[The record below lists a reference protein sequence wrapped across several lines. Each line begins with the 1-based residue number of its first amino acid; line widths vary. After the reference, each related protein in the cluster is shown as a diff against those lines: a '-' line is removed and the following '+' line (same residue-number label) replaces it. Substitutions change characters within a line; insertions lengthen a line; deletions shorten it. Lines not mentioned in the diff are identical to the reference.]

1 MKKLLK
7 TLVCALGLA
16 AGLFAHADNGD
27 VYEIRPCNAQG
38 ETIKPR
44 TIDNPLK
51 SGETF
56 YFRMR
61 LIGRSDADPNDAW
74 QVKYKGTGTAELY
87 RLQIGLYVTDTP
99 DSSGTG
105 PIRWATLVN
114 DPVPQQILGTY
125 YTDLIFS
132 YTVQPGEFALPIRL
146 AADATS
152 PITDKDPSTAFYL
165 NPLTAKSW
173 SINTENG
180 ATCNFW
186 QWTPDR
192 GVENPEV
199 DKRQS
204 DVTLSNCG
212 FYVKTIDFDA
222 NWQVAQTENNPVWRT
237 IHKNSTT
244 PKNGIAPSLTAIAA
258 VSQAVTLYVW
268 SEDDSIITVDGGAA
282 ANLPLDNENG
292 SMSTHIGQVTIYGGQ
307 MTGDFTLKAV
317 GNEGQ
322 KANLVLSSTPYYTIS
337 SGTGSRVVDYLTVP
351 VTVGEPLPPTLTVK
365 TSDENVTADENFSVS
380 KASIWVEASQAYT
393 NDVEITIT
401 PAVIG
406 AAGVGE
412 YVKFSTQNQV
422 ADVASLP
429 SAITVK
435 LSAGETETAPVYAY
449 FLRADTHTTSV
460 TEGITFTPGVADA
473 AANTYFTSKNPAKVK
488 VTSTPVVSVDSPF
501 NAVAGDPTDVEI
513 TVKDAY
519 ADMKDRTKGY
529 EIWVKYPGA
538 TGSSFTQLAGTYYV
552 GQGNNLYALGANGTE
567 TLNKPQLKFPKAVDS
582 QDAFIYVV
590 SPVSGQLS
598 SKLYAFKAVV
608 QAART
613 ITVTTD
619 KDTYQ
624 EGDIAK
630 FEVELSAEN
639 ETGSTLYAYLRPSN
653 PDEDVTKFK
662 GGNGYNPVIG
672 KDGSGNVVGSRRGWP
687 IRANK
692 KTVSGTVQLL
702 DGLSEAEGGLSLAF
716 EVVLS
721 TKANWDG
728 TTSEDEVSGYTSDE
742 AGFSVFNVEPTITR
756 LEMNGVAA
764 EGSGYKYPNR
774 IPKGMARRFQ
784 AIVEDKGTYD
794 LTNANEPAEDYQFQT
809 KWTTRRNNI
818 VVGDPK
824 VIYGNPNSSAKTFEY
839 TFNQSGTWEIIAQ
852 VKDKDMNDWS
862 TTNYTV
868 QVEVLNNPTVE
879 ITPSSETYYE
889 TERGGK
895 IAIGLSYWDEQQDEP
910 LEVEVTIAPK
920 TTVPELKVNP
930 GLLKIDSANNDI
942 VTGSYSYDDDTRT
955 TTVKVRLTS
964 TAPVELAISEM
975 DGTMVSSVDGFTIDA
990 KVTSTTTLPTSGQP
1004 ANDYYTKAKTQR
1016 VYVENVA
1023 PSCSFQPAEANTNAW
1038 EVSGGLASSYPITWT
1053 VRSDVDADFG
1063 TTTENWPEAGVRVTI
1078 TGCDNGGSWYVTE
1091 ATSRKFVPDFGSAQG
1106 DRTVTVTIEDKDS
1119 DATPPVTMTYKYTIA
1134 PSKYLTLIAGGPA
1147 GATANNEDS
1156 TKYASA
1162 GGRGEG
1168 HVYAGSTLAGAT
1180 AFRLKWNCSSDTT
1193 RDAYA
1198 FGYKVGAVDNGS
1210 LNGGVDCAISAS
1222 GGMPAA
1228 GAGNYYEYKDTEKDS
1243 FFYRW
1248 LPIAVDSSG
1257 GNSGQN
1263 AQASSSLIAPET
1275 KKGASTI
1282 SITLPTKM
1290 TDDKKGYF
1298 ETQYEA
1304 VFAKEYRAKD
1314 NLGDINQ
1321 DGIPD
1326 IYAVRKWKSG
1336 EALADASTDLKSLA
1350 SYWVE
1355 GDYLPMIYAQW
1366 SESTC
1371 NYAPGSVS
1379 TVNKFTAFTKLRG
1392 FHAGLNDTEYANGE
1406 ADFGLEEKYAY
1417 QAAFYK
1423 NKFEADKG
1431 REWTAA
1437 DGFGND
1443 AYKWQEA
1450 DGYDLA
1456 VWSPEPTSRMDLTL
1470 TDTDADNF
1478 PDGWEYFFW
1487 YQAKVWAPAAGY
1499 AAAVAPDA
1507 LKNKST
1513 FTAFGLPRAGQ
1524 TFVFERFN
1532 PSNIVEGTA
1541 IPFEEVVQHFDPIQ
1555 KSNDGLADFDG
1566 DGLAD
1571 LEELALGTNP
1581 CHWDT
1586 DGDHM
1591 SDGWEILMGTNASM
1605 DNRKENADGDY
1616 MAFFSAKGREYFE
1629 KDGLYFIKLEDS
1641 VDDEEAKIHRNLLVV
1656 QPKFEA
1662 DGTTPYLYGRL
1673 ADTNIETRVWARQMV
1688 EKPATGWRTNVTYA
1702 AAEAQDGFKTLDGQ
1716 KEIILIHSQVYEAF
1730 GFDPRTAWAG
1740 EGYVSGRW
1748 EKAGDEAGKSV
1759 NTVPYTD
1766 YDEYLLRRYRQDMQ
1780 TIPEA
1785 QKITK
1790 EVESEFERFAQWTT
1804 CPSVVLVTNVT
1815 VSVDST
1821 TSSDLVEGYKDAL
1834 NNAEVTNRKQLM
1846 SVHGADTSGNG
1857 VPDGWTL
1864 YVGENPCSGSS
1875 AGKEDGDGLSFVE
1888 EFAGTDSCNAYKT
1901 CETIYANH
1909 PGIKKGWYN
1918 KFFPTDPSNPDTDGD
1933 GVSDG
1938 KEGADWLA
1946 DFPYEGETH
1955 AGMTF
1960 RSIYGKPVDDGSRCI
1975 RGGGMNPCAVDTDRD
1990 GLPDGWERQFAGL
2003 PFNALSKEFLVSNTT
2018 DRIEV
2023 KLAQLRADGLMLT
2036 NGVSNV
2042 VYIAGGM
2049 DPTWPGDSKASA
2061 NDDLLERVRDLDF
2074 DHDGLAN
2081 GQEYLVQQV
2090 RHFRYDDD
2098 VTPLMK
2104 YALVGTDTSTTRTV
2118 LDAEGKVQYKGYRT
2132 NATLRA
2138 IEKCVPMNLSLE
2150 VLNTN
2155 KVVNGTTL
2163 KELLANGSD
2172 DFKMTAEVWRSL
2184 GYWAPPLHA
2193 NWDTSASYILLAP
2206 TVESTP
2212 GNRAELE
2219 NLRRERRYVSTDPR
2233 KHDSDEDGMD
2243 DYWEL
2248 YHGLNPILGAKDIIA
2263 EAYAGSQAESV
2274 PTYAKNAWTAAH
2286 KGGENSPAADEPKWL
2301 YDPSRYPW
2309 AMGLPKADADGDGL
2323 RNDEEKALANLASPL
2338 NYHTDPTPAWY
2349 TDPTS
2354 EESFASLYY
2363 KRSHYASTASFWT
2376 VAQGTSID
2384 AGYYEAA
2391 HPLDSELGSI
2401 FAFSFE
2407 TSEGYDTDND
2417 LKGDAYELTRTVRQ
2431 ATDPLNP
2438 ADPARRQALYLDGK
2452 NSYVASY
2459 EAGLRKTAAADLLKQ
2474 FTVEAWV
2481 YPESTADQTIVDRI
2495 VYQPASSENKDLHA
2509 LRSTFRIGIKDGRPY
2524 GLFDNSNPIESGTG
2538 EPTSC
2543 QRVQGKGALETN
2555 KWTHLA
2561 LTYTGKTL
2569 ELYVNGESANY
2580 ATTTLI
2586 PATGVFQIKQNATLD
2601 GVEAYSSYPSTFF
2614 IGAREKLVDGNVS
2627 LQSQTT
2633 EFFKGWIDEVRVWDG
2648 ARSAQEIKDNYM
2660 KAFTFDDVATNREE
2674 VYTHL
2679 LSANADA
2686 SRNDNVDKKSLA
2698 PELLQHYN
2706 FAALPSAK
2714 NAADVITAP
2723 IGFMANVVDQIAGSA
2738 ASGVATAAPSGEVGW
2753 KGGVNTP
2760 SSVYTNPYFAT
2771 WIPNTVS
2778 HLPVLDGSSSDTF
2791 VYSKYLGGYTL
2802 LASEAGTTT
2811 HTFRNTANPYGYRD
2825 VSVIDRAMRLFKL
2838 DHLRQQLPQSEIVD
2852 DVARRYM
2859 YEMRSGFS
2867 ATGDLVPHGGAFA
2880 KACANMWD
2888 GSGASAPWEDTGADT
2903 DADGLPDWWEKMYCG
2918 NTTGLSWD
2926 TEVNYH
2932 GKMIPAWQAYLRDLA
2947 KGMQPDGTVD
2957 NGYIQT
2963 ADADGDGLVDWWKD
2977 LYGLTGNANAD
2988 DDGDGLS
2995 NYVEYLLS
3003 EVFDLGLTFDPT
3015 VACSVNPNVSDYFYR
3030 LGQMYV
3036 GEIFTDHDRI
3046 SDVWEDGYATE
3057 FASRYAYDADEDKD
3071 GDGWSNYAEFLAG
3084 TDPEVVSV
3092 RNIDG
3097 ERVPE
3102 YPVPTIEANFVYDGK
3117 KNVQDHALVVKAFS
3131 DPNLET
3137 IADAQWTI
3145 GGNSTN
3151 LVVDT
3156 KYLGYN
3162 PGVLRTFRLPPG
3174 KINPGSVT
3182 ISAKDLGLQVWR
3194 CNGGYVKENTV
3205 LVNPND
3211 AQWTVVIYDRV
3222 HAASEQ
3228 TGDLVRR
3235 TTSALT
3241 SNVTETVVGSI
3252 DYYTGETV
3260 VDFSKIQEVA
3270 DFVSDLTG
3278 AWPKS
3283 GEELNYVTY
3292 VTSYDLAK
3300 SNFRINWKASPLVE
3314 SGKTT
3319 YYLGTADQR
3328 STENNSQG
3336 HVKEGRN
3343 TFIAFYDLNDD
3354 GEYTAGEPYGTVK
3367 DVQVGWNTT
3376 PLTIVLTDTHPVF
3389 ARLKVI
3395 GDDRGTNDRT
3405 VIYGKEDSNITAADY
3420 GFKEGTP
3427 AGGEKERIRVVRT
3440 AIDGRRLYR
3449 EEERTVLDKMV
3460 SKSAEKYITEAD
3472 ILKNALDLD
3481 WECLAQDIA
3490 AKSDL
3495 SALEVTSVWYRVVMG
3510 NENLATAALAS
3521 NNVMSVLI
3529 SRNFDSAYGYK
3540 LAKPVILISGDVK
3553 TPQPVFKWRLQTDG
3567 LNTYTAFRAWVYAAD
3582 GQTLVWDS
3590 DYQPMPP
3597 RVYDF
3602 ELKCHAYTWRP
3613 PLYAGA
3619 LLPDGSGVFE
3629 NGKNYQ
3635 WKLEVY
3641 NAKFNPE
3648 YNKKMTR
3655 NPSEPATFLMNV
3667 MTNSTDYGQ
3676 INLAIR
3682 YFGPDVVA
3690 QNGKIRVQAFTSA
3703 DFTGDPVAEGYVYNT
3718 DDIAST
3724 NKAMVANARIIGLE
3738 EGTYYVRA
3746 FIDTKPAG
3754 ADKYDGRFAA
3764 WKSWGLVCNRD
3775 DKLAKIYVP
3784 KPVVIGSH
3792 VGTSPALPLYIEDC
3806 DTDHDNLPDAWEMQ
3820 TKGNLKDLT
3829 TSSLDQVLP
3838 GGFAMKTALSRS
3850 ITAAGTLPGGLST
3863 MLQASLESP
3872 YVAAMLLNVQGD
3884 NLDTMTNA
3892 LASLSVGLDAQASRI
3907 AITGIAIDAASNQV
3921 VLDVTTDLKS
3931 AGSTLASRLYVFD
3944 KTDEV
3949 NVVLWRKDSLSDETW
3964 EPVGSGVPVL
3974 FGEVSKKQI
3983 RSDLPKGQDLT
3994 SGFYKVT
4001 VEKAQ
4006 N

>member
-16 AGLFAHADNGD
+16 AGLFARAAQNGD
-27 VYEIRPCNAQG
+27 VYEIRPCSALG
-38 ETIKPR
+38 ETIAPR
-44 TIDNPLK
+44 TIDNPLQ
-51 SGETF
+51 SGQTF

-61 LIGRSDADPNDAW
+61 LVGRNSGENGAW
-74 QVKYKGTGTAELY
+74 QVKYTGSGTVYAY
-87 RLQIGLYVTDTP
+87 PLQIGLYVTDTP
-99 DSSGTG
+99 DSAGTNAV
-105 PIRWATLVN
+105 RWAELVN
-114 DPVPQQILGTY
+114 VPTPRLVGRTY

-132 YTVQPGEFALPIRL
+132 YTVKSGEFALPIRL
-146 AADATS
+146 AAGPDR
-152 PITDKDPSTAFYL
+152 PITDKDSSTAYYF
-165 NPLTAKSW
+165 NPLTIGAW
-173 SINTENG
+173 SFETKTGEK
-180 ATCNFW
+180 CNFW
-186 QWTPDR
+186 QWAADR
-192 GVENPEV
+192 GVDNPES
-199 DKRQS
+199 DKRQF
-204 DVTLSNCG
+204 DVTLANCG
-212 FYVKTIDFDA
+212 FYVKTIDFDD
-222 NWQVAQTENNPVWRT
+222 NWQVPQTETVPVWRT
-237 IHKNSTT
+237 IHKDSTT
-244 PKNGIAPSLTAIAA
+244 PKNGIAPSLKAIAP

-268 SEDDSIITVDGGAA
+268 SENDDIITVDGGAA
-282 ANLPLDNENG
+282 TNLQTDNAGG
-292 SMSTHIGQVTIYGGQ
+292 SLSTHVGRVTIWGDQ

-322 KANLVLSSTPYYTIS
+322 EANLVLSSTPYYTIS
-337 SGTGSRVVDYLTVP
+337 STSGSVVDYLTVP

-365 TSDENVTADENFSVS
+365 TSDANVTADEKFSVS
-380 KASIWVEASQAYT
+380 KASIRVEASQAYT
-393 NDVEITIT
+393 KGDVEITIT
-401 PAVIG
+401 PEVIG
-406 AAGVGE
+406 ATASVGE
-412 YVKFSTQNQV
+412 YVKFSTLREV
-422 ADVASLP
+422 TDVTTLP
-429 SAITVK
+429 SKITVT
-435 LSAGETETAPVYAY
+435 LPAGEKETTPVYAY
-449 FLRADTHTTSV
+449 FLRADTHTTAV
-460 TEGITFTPGVADA
+460 TEGIVFAPTVDDTAADE
-473 AANTYFTSKNPAKVK
+473 YFTGKNPAKVN
-488 VTSTPVVSVDSPF
+488 VTSMPVVSVGSPF
-501 NAVAGDPTDVEI
+501 NATAGDPTDVDIE
-513 TVKDAY
+513 VKDAY
-519 ADMKDRTKGY
+519 ADMGDRKKGY
-529 EIWVKYPGA
+529 KIFVKYPGA
-538 TGSSFTQLAGTYYV
+538 AGNAFAPLSGNYYV
-552 GQGNNLYALGANGTE
+552 GDGGLLYALEPDASGGFSE
-567 TLNKPQLKFPKAVDS
+567 TSEKPKLKFPKAGDD
-582 QDAFIYVV
+582 QDTFIYVV
-590 SPVSGQLS
+590 SPVSGKS
-598 SKLYAFKAVV
+598 SSELYTFKANVKAPRKV
-608 QAART
+608 
-613 ITVTTD
+613 TVTTD
-619 KDTYQ
+619 KAEYK
-624 EGDIAK
+624 EGEKAEFTIK
-630 FEVELSAEN
+630 LSEN
-639 ETGSTLYAYLRPSN
+639 ASDVTLYAYLKPTPESS
-653 PDEDVTKFK
+653 PVSDGMFK
-662 GGNGYNPVIG
+662 GQPNNAIVGMAKPSGIPIG
-672 KDGSGNVVGSRRGWP
+672 ARALQGKGSILLQDGADN
-687 IRANK
+687 
-692 KTVSGTVQLL
+692 
-702 DGLSEAEGGLSLAF
+702 GGLALSF

-721 TKANWDG
+721 SDPNWDG
-728 TTSEDEVSGYTSDE
+728 KDSTTVDGGYASSFVDLL
-742 AGFSVFNVEPTITR
+742 VYNVEPTITR
-756 LEMNGVAA
+756 LEMNDVEA
-764 EGSGYKYPNR
+764 EGNGYQYPNR
-774 IPKGMARRFQ
+774 IPKGMTRKFRAV
-784 AIVEDKGTYD
+784 VEDPGDYD
-794 LTNANEPAEDYQFQT
+794 LTNTNEPAENYQFQT
-809 KWTTRRNNI
+809 KWTARRNGTVI
-818 VVGDPK
+818 GEPKIIFGDPRSPST
-824 VIYGNPNSSAKTFEY
+824 NTFDY
-839 TFNQSGTWEIIAQ
+839 TFNQSGIWEIKAQ
-852 VKDKDMNDWS
+852 VKDKDMGDWAK
-862 TTNYTV
+862 TNYTV
-868 QVEVLNNPTVE
+868 KVEVLDNPVVE
-879 ITPSSETYYE
+879 IKPSSETYYE
-889 TERGGK
+889 TERDGK
-895 IAIGLSYWDEQQDEP
+895 IEVGLSYWDEQRSEP
-910 LEVEVTIAPK
+910 LEVEVTIAPSAASSD
-920 TTVPELKVNP
+920 NP
-930 GLLKIDSANNDI
+930 GLLKIAPRNNAIVPDSW
-942 VTGSYSYDDDTRT
+942 SYDADTHT
-955 TTVKVRLTS
+955 MKVRVRLDNS
-964 TAPVELAISEM
+964 TKPVELAISEM
-975 DGTMVSSVDGFTIDA
+975 DGTLESQTFGFAINA
-990 KVTSTTTLPTSGQP
+990 KVTSTDTLPTSQTS
-1004 ANDYYTKAKTQR
+1004 AADYYKAADTR
-1016 VYVENVA
+1016 SVYIENKNPDCVIL
-1023 PSCSFQPAEANTNAW
+1023 PEANTNAW
-1038 EVSGGLASSYPITWT
+1038 EVAGGFANSYPITWT
-1053 VRSDVDADFG
+1053 VRSDVQADFD
-1063 TTTENWPEAGVRVTI
+1063 TKTENWPTNGVRVTI
-1078 TGCDNGGSWYVTE
+1078 TGCDNEQTWHVTKPM
-1091 ATSRKFVPDFGSAQG
+1091 SGKFVPYFGAAQG

-1119 DATPPVTMTYKYTIA
+1119 DATPPTPITYKYTIT

-1156 TKYASA
+1156 TKYAGA
-1162 GGRGEG
+1162 DGRGEG
-1168 HVYAGSTLAGAT
+1168 HVYAGSTLADAT
-1180 AFRLKWNCSSDTT
+1180 AFRLKWNCGSDTT

-1198 FGYKVGAVDNGS
+1198 FGYKVGAVDNGG
-1210 LNGGVDCAISAS
+1210 LDNGRDCAISAS

-1228 GAGNYYEYKDTEKDS
+1228 GERNYEYEDPKKDS

-1248 LPIAVDSSG
+1248 LPIAVESSG

-1275 KKGASTI
+1275 KTGASII
-1282 SITLPTKM
+1282 SVNLPTKM
-1290 TDDKKGYF
+1290 TDDKKGYS
-1298 ETQYEA
+1298 ETKYEA
-1304 VFAKEYRAKD
+1304 VFAKEFRAKD

-1350 SYWVE
+1350 DHWVE

-1366 SESTC
+1366 STSTC
-1371 NYAPGSVS
+1371 NYAPGSV
-1379 TVNKFTAFTKLRG
+1379 TKVNKFTAFTKLRG

-1406 ADFGLEEKYAY
+1406 ADFGLEERYAY

-1423 NKFEADKG
+1423 ARFADAEG

-1437 DGFGND
+1437 DGFGDD
-1443 AYKWQEA
+1443 ACKWQEA
-1450 DGYDLA
+1450 DGYDLE

-1470 TDTDADNF
+1470 TDTDKDDF

-1487 YQAKVWAPAAGY
+1487 YQAKVWAPAAEY

-1507 LKNKST
+1507 LEVKST
-1513 FTAFGLPRAGQ
+1513 FTAFGLPRADQ

-1532 PSNIVEGTA
+1532 PGNIVEGTS
-1541 IPFEEVVQHFDPIQ
+1541 IPFEEVVQHFNPVE
-1555 KSNDGLADFDG
+1555 KSDDGLLDFDG

-1586 DGDHM
+1586 DGDRM

-1616 MAFFSAKGREYFE
+1616 MAFFSAKDREYCE
-1629 KDGLYFIKLEDS
+1629 KDDLYFIKLEDS

-1662 DGTTPYLYGRL
+1662 DGVTPYRYGHP
-1673 ADTNIETRVWARQMV
+1673 ADTNASSRVWGRQMV

-1702 AAEAQDGFKTLDGQ
+1702 AAEALGGFQKLEDG
-1716 KEIILIHSQVYEAF
+1716 KEVILIHSQVYEAL
-1730 GFDPRTAWAG
+1730 GFDPRTAWAR
-1740 EGYVSGRW
+1740 EGYVSSRW
-1748 EKAGDEAGKSV
+1748 EEAEDAAGRSV

-1780 TIPEA
+1780 TIPDA
-1785 QKITK
+1785 QKAGNGAGA
-1790 EVESEFERFAQWTT
+1790 EGEFERFAQLTT
-1804 CPSVVLVTNVT
+1804 CPSVVYTNT
-1815 VSVDST
+1815 IVSVDST
-1821 TSSDLVEGYKDAL
+1821 TSPDLAAGYKDAL
-1834 NNAEVTNRKQLM
+1834 NSVDVTVRKQLM

-1864 YVGENPCSGSS
+1864 YVGENPCRG
-1875 AGKEDGDGLSFVE
+1875 ATPGVEDDDGLSFAE
-1888 EFAGTDSCNAYKT
+1888 EYAGTDSCNAYKT
-1901 CETIYANH
+1901 CETIYAKH
-1909 PGIKKGWYN
+1909 PGIAKGWYN
-1918 KFFPTDPSNPDTDGD
+1918 KFFPTDPGSPDTDGD
-1933 GVSDG
+1933 GVLDHE
-1938 KEGADWLA
+1938 EGGEWIA
-1946 DFPYEGETH
+1946 DFPYEGKTYERMSFN
-1955 AGMTF
+1955 A
-1960 RSIYGKPVDDGSRCI
+1960 IYGEPVDDGTRCI

-1990 GLPDGWERQFAGL
+1990 GLPDGWERQYAGL
-2003 PFNALSKEFLVSNTT
+2003 PFKAASKEFQTT
-2018 DRIEV
+2018 NKIDKIKV
-2023 KLAQLRADGLMLT
+2023 KLAQLRADGLLLT
-2036 NGVSNV
+2036 NTVPDV
-2042 VYIAGGM
+2042 VYLAGGM
-2049 DPTWPGDSKASA
+2049 DPTWIGDSRASCR
-2061 NDDLLERVRDLDF
+2061 DDLLDRVRDLDF

-2081 GQEYLVQQV
+2081 GQEYLVQQM

-2098 VTPLMK
+2098 VTPLMGRVLK
-2104 YALVGTDTSTTRTV
+2104 GAADEVRGGNVFRTG
-2118 LDAEGKVQYKGYRT
+2118 AEEQKGVYVSMRHGREEF
-2132 NATLRA
+2132 AR
-2138 IEKCVPMNLSLE
+2138 ECEELSPGLYS
-2150 VLNTN
+2150 
-2155 KVVNGTTL
+2155 
-2163 KELLANGSD
+2163 AQAP
-2172 DFKMTAEVWRSL
+2172 DFRLTEAVWRSL
-2184 GYWAPPLHA
+2184 GYLTPPLYA
-2193 NWDTSASYILLAP
+2193 WDTSAGHIMLPPAVDCKPGDKTAFDALAG
-2206 TVESTP
+2206 VK
-2212 GNRAELE
+2212 
-2219 NLRRERRYVSTDPR
+2219 RYVSTDPR
-2233 KHDSDEDGMD
+2233 KADTDEDGMD

-2248 YHGLNPILGAKDIIA
+2248 YHGLNPILGDAIDVIA
-2263 EAYAGSQAESV
+2263 AAYAG
-2274 PTYAKNAWTAAH
+2274 
-2286 KGGENSPAADEPKWL
+2286 GGTSLSATENSWTLLAGGTQGDFL
-2301 YDPSRYPW
+2301 DPVRFPW
-2309 AMGLPKADADGDGL
+2309 MMGLPHADPDGDGL
-2323 RNDEEKALANLASPL
+2323 RNDEEKALADVASPR
-2338 NYHTDPTPAWY
+2338 NYHTDPSPAWF
-2349 TDPTS
+2349 TDWTS
-2354 EESFASLYY
+2354 ANSYASLYY
-2363 KRSHYASTASFWT
+2363 QRSSDMKNLPFWSLT
-2376 VAQGTSID
+2376 TGGEIGEYYYD
-2384 AGYYEAA
+2384 AALPSATE
-2391 HPLDSELGSI
+2391 PGSRFI
-2401 FAFSFE
+2401 VSFE
-2407 TSEGYDTDND
+2407 ANEGYDTDSD
-2417 LKGDAYELTRTVRQ
+2417 WKDDALELTRTVRQ
-2431 ATDPLNP
+2431 ATDPLNF
-2438 ADPARRQALYLDGK
+2438 ADPDRRQALYLDG
-2452 NSYVASY
+2452 NGSYARSY
-2459 EAGLRKTAAADLLKQ
+2459 GLSVRRTSAADLFKQ

-2481 YPESTADQTIVDRI
+2481 RPESTADQTIVDRCAL
-2495 VYQPASSENKDLHA
+2495 YPESNPNKKNA
-2509 LRSTFRIGIKDGRPY
+2509 AIRSNFRIGVKDGKPY
-2524 GLFDNSNPIESGTG
+2524 GLFDNTDPVLSGTG
-2538 EPTSC
+2538 KSTS
-2543 QRVQGKGALETN
+2543 RVVGTAALEQG

-2561 LTYTGKTL
+2561 LTYTGDTL
-2569 ELYVNGESANY
+2569 SLYVDGELAGD
-2580 ATTTLI
+2580 ATQTTLI
-2586 PATGVFQIKQNATLD
+2586 PATGVHDISQDPDLSGGDRYA
-2601 GVEAYSSYPSTFF
+2601 VYPAVFT
-2614 IGAREKLVDGNVS
+2614 IGARPESDAMDLSDPAMM
-2627 LQSQTT
+2627 
-2633 EFFKGWIDEVRVWDG
+2633 ECFKGWVDEVRVWDG
-2648 ARSAQEIKDNYM
+2648 ARSAQEIKDNYK
-2660 KAFTFDDVATNREE
+2660 KAFTYDEVATNREE
-2674 VYTHL
+2674 IYTHL
-2679 LSANADA
+2679 LSATADS
-2686 SRNDNVDKKSLA
+2686 SRNDNDGRKALA
-2698 PELLQHYN
+2698 PELVQHYS
-2706 FAALPSAK
+2706 FTTLPSAA
-2714 NAADVITAP
+2714 NAGDVITEP
-2723 IGFMANVVDQIAGSA
+2723 VGFSANVLSHIDATSRAAGVGRIGWLA
-2738 ASGVATAAPSGEVGW
+2738 AATHSG
-2753 KGGVNTP
+2753 NR
-2760 SSVYTNPYFAT
+2760 VYTSLDVAP
-2771 WIPNTVS
+2771 WIPNTVG
-2778 HLPVLDGSSSDTF
+2778 HLPPLDGSSPDTF
-2791 VYSKYLGGYTL
+2791 IYSKYLGGYTV
-2802 LASEAGTTT
+2802 LASESGVTT
-2811 HTFRNTANPYGYRD
+2811 HGFRNMANPYGGRD
-2825 VSVIDRAMRLFKL
+2825 VSAIDRAMRLLKL
-2838 DHLRQQLPQSEIVD
+2838 DLLTQQLPGSELVK
-2852 DVARRYM
+2852 DVANRYK
-2859 YEMRSGFS
+2859 YEIRSGFT
-2867 ATGDLVPHGGAFA
+2867 ATGDLVPCGGAFA
-2880 KACANMWD
+2880 KACTNMWD
-2888 GSGASAPWEDTGADT
+2888 GLGASAPWEDTGVDT

-2977 LYGLTGNANAD
+2977 LYGLKGNANAD

-3102 YPVPTIEANFVYDGK
+3102 YPVPTIEANFVYDGT

-3162 PGVLRTFRLPPG
+3162 PGVLQSFRLPPG

-3283 GEELNYVTY
+3283 GEDWDYVYYVY

-3328 STENNSQG
+3328 SAENNSQG

-3343 TFIAFYDLNDD
+3343 TFIAFYDLDDD

-3440 AIDGRRLYR
+3440 AIDGKGLYVR
-3449 EEERTVLDKMV
+3449 EERTVLDKMV

-3529 SRNFDSAYGYK
+3529 SRKFDSDYGYK

-3582 GQTLVWDS
+3582 GKTLVWDS
-3590 DYQPMPP
+3590 GYQPMPP

-3667 MTNSTDYGQ
+3667 MTNSVDFGQ

-3784 KPVVIGSH
+3784 KPVIIGSH

-3892 LASLSVGLDAQASRI
+3892 LASLSAGLDAQASKI
-3907 AITGIAIDAASNQV
+3907 AITGIAIDAANNQV

-3944 KTDEV
+3944 KTDNV
-3949 NVVLWRKDSLSDETW
+3949 QVVLWRKKSLSDTTW
-3964 EPVGSGVPVL
+3964 EPVGNGISVS
-3974 FGEVSKKQI
+3974 FGEGTQKINAKLTQ
-3983 RSDLPKGQDLT
+3983 GQDLT

-4001 VEKAQ
+4001 VEKA